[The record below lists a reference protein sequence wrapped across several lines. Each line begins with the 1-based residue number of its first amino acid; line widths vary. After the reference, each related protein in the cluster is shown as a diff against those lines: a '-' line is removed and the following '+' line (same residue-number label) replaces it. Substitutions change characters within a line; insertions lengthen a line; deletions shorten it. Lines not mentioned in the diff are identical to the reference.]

1 MWLYGLTK
9 KLEETNE
16 KKGKHLLLDMTA
28 KEVEVRKRNEE
39 IEAITK
45 DSENTKIIL
54 EEKIDA
60 ITTDSENTKTILE
73 EKIDAITKDSEST
86 KTILE
91 DKLKDQ
97 GKKLKKHEKSITE
110 FRKVNQLPYARQH

>member
-1 MWLYGLTK
+1 MA
-9 KLEETNE
+9 
-16 KKGKHLLLDMTA
+16 A

-110 FRKVNQLPYARQH
+110 FRKVNHLIQNFTTRWQSLKSNLILSFFQPLQLPL